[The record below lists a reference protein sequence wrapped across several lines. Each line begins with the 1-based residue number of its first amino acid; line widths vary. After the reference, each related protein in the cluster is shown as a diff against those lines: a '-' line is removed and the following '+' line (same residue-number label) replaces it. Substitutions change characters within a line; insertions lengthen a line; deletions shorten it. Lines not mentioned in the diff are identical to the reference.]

1 MSVDVTDSSLKDPLY
16 HSALRRLQQGE
27 WEAGLEALATL
38 VVRYPLDR
46 ELRNLRQEMQVRARV
61 DQDEHEDLALAK
73 RRRVK
78 RAATRFGAVL
88 LMIIAAFWGV
98 RSYSFWFR
106 QQAERVNQT
115 LQREIQE
122 ADLAAT
128 FRDAQSLL
136 RAGRL
141 EEAKAKLDAI
151 AAQDPGYPDLEA
163 ALSQV
168 EAAASLDARYTQAMQ
183 LIEQQEW
190 AEAKAIL
197 EALAVEAPNY
207 RDVAIQLANIDK
219 LFMLDDLLTQ
229 ADDDFEAQHW
239 EAAASQYESIR
250 ALDPTY
256 QRERV
261 EERLFRSYVEA
272 ATIALVGETDLL
284 KALQTAENYFGKA
297 LALRPLAPEIK
308 TQRELARLYLKA
320 QSDFNAGRWS
330 DVIADLEFV
339 YTTDP
344 DYALGTTRQTL
355 YEAYV
360 ARGDSALAA
369 AEYETALSDY
379 QRAIELAKQNPDAVL
394 RLYEVNLKAA
404 EAQRIKGDYASAV
417 LYYRAAVE
425 LSYLKERALENQN
438 AALVATLDEAENYAT
453 AGNFSVAAERYN
465 VAIRLASTD
474 SSAQET
480 KTHVVQPGEY
490 LILLASLYHS
500 TVQAIVA
507 ANAVENPRLIYVGQ
521 ELVIP
526 VFP

>member
-16 HSALRRLQQGE
+16 HTALRHLQQGE

-122 ADLAAT
+122 ADLATT

-141 EEAKAKLDAI
+141 EEAKAKLDAM
-151 AAQDPGYPDLEA
+151 AAQDPGYPGLEA
-163 ALSQV
+163 ALSEV
-168 EAAASLDARYTQAMQ
+168 DAAASLDARYIQAMQ

-190 AEAKAIL
+190 VEAQAIL

-360 ARGDSALAA
+360 ARGDSSLAA

-379 QRAIELAKQNPDAVL
+379 QRAIELAEQNPDAVL

-404 EAQRIKGDYASAV
+404 EAQRIKGDYESAV
-417 LYYRAAVE
+417 LYYRVAVE
-425 LSYLKERALENQN
+425 LSYMKERALDNDN
-438 AALVATLDEAENYAT
+438 AVLVATLDEAETYAT
-453 AGNFSVAAERYN
+453 AGNFGVAAERYN
-465 VAIRLASTD
+465 VAIRLATTD
-474 SSAQET
+474 SQAQAM

-490 LILLASLYHS
+490 LILLASQYHS

-507 ANAVENPRLIYVGQ
+507 ANTIENPRLIYVGQ

-526 VFP
+526 VLP